1 MSDRQNMDRIIPV
14 AIEDEVKE
22 SYLNYA
28 MSVIVSRALPDV
40 RDGLKPVHRRIL
52 YGMNGLGLRSDRP
65 YKKAARIVG
74 DVLGK
79 YHPHGDQSVYDAL
92 VRLAQ
97 EFSMRYPVVDGQGN
111 FGSVDGDPPAA
122 MRYTEARMGRVAEE
136 MLRDINKET
145 VDFGPNYD
153 DSDEEPLVLPA
164 AFPYLLANG
173 ASGIAV
179 GMATNIPPHNL
190 REIADGVAA
199 MLDNDEITNDEL
211 NAYIKGP
218 DFPTGGTIYGTRGI
232 RNAYRTGKG
241 RIPVRARFVIEEN
254 KRGREVIVVHEIPYM
269 VNKATLITRIADLV
283 HDRKIDGIAD
293 LRDES
298 DRNGMRIVI
307 ELKRDTNVKVILN
320 QLFTHTQMQVNFN
333 VNTLALVDGRPRV
346 LTLQDI
352 VRAFID
358 HRHDVVTRRT
368 QFDLRKAEEREHIL
382 IGLKIA
388 LDNIDEVIRIIRES
402 ADVEAARNG
411 LMSTFE
417 LSERQ
422 AQAILDMR
430 LQKLTSLE
438 TKKIV
443 DELEEVRALIRELRE
458 LLGSEEKLRA
468 LIKRETYEVAEKY
481 GDERRTNI
489 EYSEIEAIDIED
501 LIQREDMVVLVSHR
515 GYIKRLPYSSYRPQ
529 GRGGR
534 GLNSSSNLRD
544 DDFIEHIF
552 IGSTHDHVLFFT
564 SAGKAYYLKVHE
576 IPEASRQAK
585 GTHIKSLLEIA
596 ADEDIASVVP
606 MKDFDPEVNLF
617 FATAQGQVVKIRS
630 SAFVNARRRGIRA
643 IQLVD
648 GDRLVT
654 VLFTSGDDNLLLV
667 SRHGQGLR
675 LHEEHIRTMGRNT
688 RGMRGLKLKS
698 GDEIAGACLAP
709 DDGYVLLITEYGS
722 GKRTSFADFTLHGRG
737 GQGMRAFSVTE
748 ADEEGGGTGEVV
760 AVIPVVE
767 GDDFMAVSAQGV
779 TIRLRAEDVSIQ
791 GRSARGVS
799 VMNVERPDYVV
810 GVAKLDAADRDPDEE
825 QPAESGGETE
835 GETDAVSSVEPDTDE

>member
-1 MSDRQNMDRIIPV
+1 VSDRQNMDRIIPV

-352 VRAFID
+352 VRAFIE

-402 ADVEAARNG
+402 ADVETARNG

-698 GDEIAGACLAP
+698 GDEIAGACPAP

-722 GKRTSFADFTLHGRG
+722 GKRTSFAEFTLHGRG

-748 ADEEGGGTGEVV
+748 PHEEGGGTGEVV

-810 GVAKLDAADRDPDEE
+810 GVAKLDAADRDADDEQPDE
-825 QPAESGGETE
+825 QPNETAV
-835 GETDAVSSVEPDTDE
+835 ETDAPADE

>member
-1 MSDRQNMDRIIPV
+1 VIPV

-52 YGMNGLGLRSDRP
+52 YGMSSMGLRSDRP

-122 MRYTEARMGRVAEE
+122 MRYTEARMHKIAEE
-136 MLRDINKET
+136 MMRDINKET

-153 DSDEEPLVLPA
+153 DSDEEPLVLPG

-179 GMATNIPPHNL
+179 GMATNLPPHNL
-190 REIADGVAA
+190 REIADAVAA
-199 MLDNDEITNDEL
+199 ALDNDEITNDQLIE
-211 NAYIKGP
+211 YVKGP
-218 DFPTGGTIYGTRGI
+218 DFPTGGTIYGQRGI
-232 RNAYRTGKG
+232 KNAYRTGKG
-241 RIPVRARFVIEEN
+241 RIVVRARFTIEEN
-254 KRGREVIVVHEIPYM
+254 KRGRDVIVVNEIPYM

-283 HDRKIDGIAD
+283 RDRKLDGIAD

-298 DRNGMRIVI
+298 DRNGMRIVV
-307 ELKRDTNVKVILN
+307 ELKKDTNVKVILN

-333 VNTLALVDGRPRV
+333 VNALALVDGRPRV
-346 LTLQDI
+346 LTLRDMIQ
-352 VRAFID
+352 AFIQ
-358 HRHDVVTRRT
+358 HRHEVVVRRA

-402 ADVEAARNG
+402 ADVEGARNN
-411 LMSTFE
+411 LMSSFD

-430 LQKLTSLE
+430 LQKLTNLE

-443 DELEEVRALIRELRE
+443 DELEEVRALIRELKE
-458 LLGSEEKLRA
+458 LLGSEQKLRD
-468 LIKRETYEVAEKY
+468 LIKRETYELAEKY
-481 GDERRTNI
+481 GDDRRTNI
-489 EYSEIEAIDIED
+489 EFDEVEAIDIED
-501 LIQREDMVVLVSHR
+501 LIQKEDMVVLVSHR
-515 GYIKRLPYSSYRPQ
+515 GYIKRLPYTSYRTQ

-544 DDFIEHIF
+544 DDFIEHVF
-552 IGSTHDHVLFFT
+552 VGSTHDHVLFFT
-564 SAGKAYYLKVHE
+564 SAGKAYFLKVHE

-585 GTHIKSLLEIA
+585 GTHIKTLLEIA
-596 ADEDIASVVP
+596 ADEDIASVMP
-606 MKDFDPEVNLF
+606 LRDFVPEVNLF
-617 FATAQGQVVKIRS
+617 FVTAKGQVVKVRAD
-630 SAFVNARRRGIRA
+630 AFVNARRRGILA
-643 IQLVD
+643 VQLMD

-654 VLFTSGDDNLLLV
+654 VLYTGGADRLLLV
-667 SRHGQGLR
+667 SRQGQGLR
-675 LHEEHIRTMGRNT
+675 FAEDEVRTMGRNT
-688 RGMRGLKLKS
+688 RGVRGLTLKR
-698 GDEIAGACLAP
+698 GDEIAGACIAP
-709 DDGYVLLITEYGS
+709 DDGQVLLVTEYGS
-722 GKRTSFADFTLHGRG
+722 GKRTPFSEFTLHGRG
-737 GQGMRAFSVTE
+737 GQGMRAFSVV
-748 ADEEGGGTGEVV
+748 ANDGDGDSGTGEVV
-760 AVIPVVE
+760 AVLPVQD
-767 GDDFMAVSAQGV
+767 GDDFIAVSAQGV
-779 TIRLRAEDVSIQ
+779 TIRLRSEDVSIQ
-791 GRSARGVS
+791 GRSARGVK
-799 VMNVERPDYVV
+799 VMNVNPPDYVV
-810 GVAKLDAADRDPDEE
+810 GVAKMDGADEDELDDVPAQDE
-825 QPAESGGETE
+825 A
-835 GETDAVSSVEPDTDE
+835 PDTAIEE

>member
-352 VRAFID
+352 VRAFIE

-402 ADVEAARNG
+402 ADVETARNG

-698 GDEIAGACLAP
+698 GDEIAGACPAP

-722 GKRTSFADFTLHGRG
+722 GKRTSFAEFTLHGRG

-748 ADEEGGGTGEVV
+748 PHEEGGGTGEVV

-810 GVAKLDAADRDPDEE
+810 GVAKLDAADRDADDEQPDE
-825 QPAESGGETE
+825 QPNETAV
-835 GETDAVSSVEPDTDE
+835 ETDAPADE